1 MDRPLF
7 PGKATEGSKKKRI
20 FHVSSRV
27 NIMGLRDEILRMH
40 GFDVDSAVYS
50 RQAAEAVAEKDY
62 DLVLIDVEADVR
74 VQSAQQLCDEIKKVH
89 PLQHVAFVCNYR
101 VAIDSD
107 CPDEI
112 IRAEFNPEA
121 LVRAC
126 KKQSRKTK
134 PTTKIAPSRA
144 LRF

>member
-1 MDRPLF
+1 MQANKIDGNER
-7 PGKATEGSKKKRI
+7 KRI
-20 FHVSSRV
+20 FHVSSRL
-27 NIMGLRDEILRMH
+27 NIMGLRDEILRMQ
-40 GFDVDSAVYS
+40 GFEVDSTVYS
-50 RQAAEAVAEKDY
+50 QQTATEAAEKDY

-74 VQSAQQLCDEIKKVH
+74 VKSAQKLCDEIKKVH

-121 LVRAC
+121 LIRGVQDALG
-126 KKQSRKTK
+126 KNEANDKN
-134 PTTKIAPSRA
+134 RA
-144 LRF
+144 L

>member
-1 MDRPLF
+1 MQANTNDINER
-7 PGKATEGSKKKRI
+7 KRI
-20 FHVSSRV
+20 FHVSSRL

-40 GFDVDSAVYS
+40 GFDVDSTLYS
-50 RQAAEAVAEKDY
+50 RNAAEEVAEKDY

-74 VQSAQQLCDEIKKVH
+74 VQSAQELCDEIKKLH

-112 IRAEFNPEA
+112 IRAEFNPQALIRGVQQALGENEA
-121 LVRAC
+121 DDKNPAR
-126 KKQSRKTK
+126 
-134 PTTKIAPSRA
+134 
-144 LRF
+144 

>member
-1 MDRPLF
+1 MDHPIS
-7 PGKATEGSKKKRI
+7 PVQGDVTEGDGKKRI
-20 FHVSSRV
+20 FHVSSRL

-40 GFDVDSAVYS
+40 GFDVDSTVYS
-50 RQAAEAVAEKDY
+50 QQAAGGVAEKDY

-74 VQSAQQLCDEIKKVH
+74 VQSAQELCDEIKKVR

-121 LVRAC
+121 LVRGVQQALG
-126 KKQSRKTK
+126 KNEADDKN
-134 PTTKIAPSRA
+134 RA
-144 LRF
+144 L

>member
-1 MDRPLF
+1 MQ
-7 PGKATEGSKKKRI
+7 GKATEGSGRKRI
-20 FHVSSRV
+20 FHVSSRL

-50 RQAAEAVAEKDY
+50 RQAAEEVAEKDY

-74 VQSAQQLCDEIKKVH
+74 VQSAQELCDEIKKVH

-101 VAIDSD
+101 VAIDSE

-121 LVRAC
+121 LVRGVQDALG
-126 KKQSRKTK
+126 KNEQDDKD
-134 PTTKIAPSRA
+134 RA
-144 LRF
+144 L

>member
-1 MDRPLF
+1 MDHPF
-7 PGKATEGSKKKRI
+7 SPVQGEATEGDGKKRI
-20 FHVSSRV
+20 FHVSSRA

-40 GFDVDSAVYS
+40 GFDVDSTVFS
-50 RQAAEAVAEKDY
+50 QRAAEGVAEKDY

-74 VQSAQQLCDEIKKVH
+74 VQSAQELCDEIKKVH

-121 LVRAC
+121 LVRGVQQALGENEPDD
-126 KKQSRKTK
+126 KN
-134 PTTKIAPSRA
+134 RA
-144 LRF
+144 L

>member
-1 MDRPLF
+1 MQANMNDGNER
-7 PGKATEGSKKKRI
+7 KRI
-20 FHVSSRV
+20 FHVSSRL

-40 GFDVDSAVYS
+40 GFEVDSTVYS
-50 RQAAEAVAEKDY
+50 REVAEEVAERDY

-121 LVRAC
+121 LILGV
-126 KKQSRKTK
+126 QQ
-134 PTTKIAPSRA
+134 A
-144 LRF
+144 LGKNEADDKNPAR